1 MHPLKAPSGNQ
12 CFHILPSPQ
21 GRPSVPASWD
31 SPNPFDSALPCSNPL
46 PSAGQAGVTCSDLS
60 GLSCLPL
67 PPPPPPPTSQLPCCY
82 QAVASEVSQGPGG
95 HWRHLALLRSRS
107 LQHQGLPPRRTACD
121 SLSLSTCP
129 SSSCMPTRCL
139 PQDAKGVAIGWE
151 PEGRGPPLR
160 HSYSCYPLL
169 QPGHTG
175 GSFQISSR
183 SPFAMINIPFPLKQ
197 SFAKLAGARGNLARS
212 CEPRLNLPNGLK
224 KNTPQKQ
231 NADQSTPLPPAEKCK
246 VHLNSA
252 GLQLIIISHLWQE

>member
-67 PPPPPPPTSQLPCCY
+67 PLPPPPPTSQLPCCY

-139 PQDAKGVAIGWE
+139 PQDAMGVAM
-151 PEGRGPPLR
+151 
-160 HSYSCYPLL
+160 
-169 QPGHTG
+169 G
-175 GSFQISSR
+175 GSQRAVVPLSV
-183 SPFAMINIPFPLKQ
+183 IPIPVI
-197 SFAKLAGARGNLARS
+197 RS
-212 CEPRLNLPNGLK
+212 CSLGTQEAAFRYHPG
-224 KNTPQKQ
+224 
-231 NADQSTPLPPAEKCK
+231 A
-246 VHLNSA
+246 HL
-252 GLQLIIISHLWQE
+252 Q

>member
-121 SLSLSTCP
+121 SLSLSQLA
-129 SSSCMPTRCL
+129 RL
-139 PQDAKGVAIGWE
+139 PPARPHGACHRTPWE
-151 PEGRGPPLR
+151 WRWV
-160 HSYSCYPLL
+160 
-169 QPGHTG
+169 
-175 GSFQISSR
+175 
-183 SPFAMINIPFPLKQ
+183 
-197 SFAKLAGARGNLARS
+197 GARGPWSPSPSFLFLLSAPAAWAHRRQLS
-212 CEPRLNLPNGLK
+212 DIIQEPICN
-224 KNTPQKQ
+224 
-231 NADQSTPLPPAEKCK
+231 D
-246 VHLNSA
+246 
-252 GLQLIIISHLWQE
+252 